1 MMGSK
6 RIRLG
11 VILRRQREKACPT
24 NLINQSLIRRN
35 LVRMKRKYSRAALTC
50 GARAVILRLSPSA
63 MGPIVQRRS
72 YPWCIKPKRQKKFI
86 FVVANRRKRRR
97 SVTAP
102 IIHFD

>member
-11 VILRRQREKACPT
+11 VVHRRQRKKVCPT
-24 NLINQSLIRRN
+24 TLINQSLIRRN